1 MIHWTGFDRSRLINI
16 LDLHERLRCRLC
28 KYMANHQVSM
38 IHLRRNVYI
47 STVNIIQTQ
56 NILQS
61 KEKYTIYMAT
71 RPTTT
76 SSLHLILFFDV
87 SKYLTR
93 HHRHH
98 IVAQF
103 FDGDSAGSCR
113 ERVPMSHVLAMVD
126 CSNLLHVQMW

>member
-1 MIHWTGFDRSRLINI
+1 
-16 LDLHERLRCRLC
+16 
-28 KYMANHQVSM
+28 MANHQVSM

-47 STVNIIQTQ
+47 PTVNIIQTQ

-61 KEKYTIYMAT
+61 NEKYTIYMAT

-93 HHRHH
+93 HYRHH

-113 ERVPMSHVLAMVD
+113 E
-126 CSNLLHVQMW
+126 